1 MAKIDLYSQDWC
13 DLVFKNKNK
22 EYGAYVLR
30 AETGKRNLKA
40 LSITFAM
47 IVLAYVLPMLVK
59 QIQPQRGQETITT
72 TQLSKMEEAKVEDK
86 HIIKKIEPK
95 QAQPQQIKSSIKF
108 TAPKIV
114 KDNEVTK
121 DDEMKSQKEL
131 GESKVTIS
139 IANVKG
145 NDEIHGK
152 DIADIK
158 EVITS
163 KPDAEEAKVFTY
175 VEQMPTFPGG
185 ETALMKYI
193 AENLRYPSAAQDQ
206 GIQGLLILRFV
217 VTGTGDVGEVQVIKS
232 LDPSCD
238 REAVRVV
245 KSLPR
250 FHPGRQQGKPV
261 NVWFQLPVRFQL
273 M

>member
-1 MAKIDLYSQDWC
+1 MKHTWFIIYGIMCCLFQSYNSSLAVSLTNKTQ
-13 DLVFKNKNK
+13 VF
-22 EYGAYVLR
+22 A
-30 AETGKRNLKA
+30 
-40 LSITFAM
+40 
-47 IVLAYVLPMLVK
+47 
-59 QIQPQRGQETITT
+59 
-72 TQLSKMEEAKVEDK
+72 
-86 HIIKKIEPK
+86 
-95 QAQPQQIKSSIKF
+95 
-108 TAPKIV
+108 
-114 KDNEVTK
+114 
-121 DDEMKSQKEL
+121 
-131 GESKVTIS
+131 
-139 IANVKG
+139 
-145 NDEIHGK
+145 
-152 DIADIK
+152 
-158 EVITS
+158 
-163 KPDAEEAKVFTY
+163 Y
-175 VEQMPTFPGG
+175 VEQMPSFPGG

-206 GIQGLLILRFV
+206 GIQGLVILRFV

>member
-1 MAKIDLYSQDWC
+1 MMCCLFLSYNSSLAVSLTKKTQ
-13 DLVFKNKNK
+13 VF
-22 EYGAYVLR
+22 A
-30 AETGKRNLKA
+30 
-40 LSITFAM
+40 
-47 IVLAYVLPMLVK
+47 
-59 QIQPQRGQETITT
+59 
-72 TQLSKMEEAKVEDK
+72 
-86 HIIKKIEPK
+86 
-95 QAQPQQIKSSIKF
+95 
-108 TAPKIV
+108 
-114 KDNEVTK
+114 
-121 DDEMKSQKEL
+121 
-131 GESKVTIS
+131 
-139 IANVKG
+139 
-145 NDEIHGK
+145 
-152 DIADIK
+152 
-158 EVITS
+158 
-163 KPDAEEAKVFTY
+163 Y
-175 VEQMPTFPGG
+175 VEQMPSFPGG

-206 GIQGLLILRFV
+206 GIQGLVILRFV

>member
-1 MAKIDLYSQDWC
+1 MKHTWYIIYGMMCCLFLSYNSSLAVSLTKKTQ
-13 DLVFKNKNK
+13 VF
-22 EYGAYVLR
+22 A
-30 AETGKRNLKA
+30 
-40 LSITFAM
+40 
-47 IVLAYVLPMLVK
+47 
-59 QIQPQRGQETITT
+59 
-72 TQLSKMEEAKVEDK
+72 
-86 HIIKKIEPK
+86 
-95 QAQPQQIKSSIKF
+95 
-108 TAPKIV
+108 
-114 KDNEVTK
+114 
-121 DDEMKSQKEL
+121 
-131 GESKVTIS
+131 
-139 IANVKG
+139 
-145 NDEIHGK
+145 
-152 DIADIK
+152 
-158 EVITS
+158 
-163 KPDAEEAKVFTY
+163 Y
-175 VEQMPTFPGG
+175 VEQMPSFPGG

-206 GIQGLLILRFV
+206 GIQGLVILRFV

>member
-1 MAKIDLYSQDWC
+1 MKHTWFIIYGMMCCLFQSYNSSLAVSPTKKTQ
-13 DLVFKNKNK
+13 VF
-22 EYGAYVLR
+22 A
-30 AETGKRNLKA
+30 
-40 LSITFAM
+40 
-47 IVLAYVLPMLVK
+47 
-59 QIQPQRGQETITT
+59 
-72 TQLSKMEEAKVEDK
+72 
-86 HIIKKIEPK
+86 
-95 QAQPQQIKSSIKF
+95 
-108 TAPKIV
+108 
-114 KDNEVTK
+114 
-121 DDEMKSQKEL
+121 
-131 GESKVTIS
+131 
-139 IANVKG
+139 
-145 NDEIHGK
+145 
-152 DIADIK
+152 
-158 EVITS
+158 
-163 KPDAEEAKVFTY
+163 Y
-175 VEQMPTFPGG
+175 VEQMPSFPGG

-206 GIQGLLILRFV
+206 GIQGLVILRFV

>member
-1 MAKIDLYSQDWC
+1 MKHTWFIIYGIMCCLFQSYNSSLAVSLTKKTQ
-13 DLVFKNKNK
+13 VF
-22 EYGAYVLR
+22 A
-30 AETGKRNLKA
+30 
-40 LSITFAM
+40 
-47 IVLAYVLPMLVK
+47 
-59 QIQPQRGQETITT
+59 
-72 TQLSKMEEAKVEDK
+72 
-86 HIIKKIEPK
+86 
-95 QAQPQQIKSSIKF
+95 
-108 TAPKIV
+108 
-114 KDNEVTK
+114 
-121 DDEMKSQKEL
+121 
-131 GESKVTIS
+131 
-139 IANVKG
+139 
-145 NDEIHGK
+145 
-152 DIADIK
+152 
-158 EVITS
+158 
-163 KPDAEEAKVFTY
+163 Y
-175 VEQMPTFPGG
+175 VEQMPSFPGG

-206 GIQGLLILRFV
+206 GIQGLVILRFV

>member
-1 MAKIDLYSQDWC
+1 MKHTWFIIYGMMCCLFQSYNSSLAVSLTKKTQ
-13 DLVFKNKNK
+13 VF
-22 EYGAYVLR
+22 A
-30 AETGKRNLKA
+30 
-40 LSITFAM
+40 
-47 IVLAYVLPMLVK
+47 
-59 QIQPQRGQETITT
+59 
-72 TQLSKMEEAKVEDK
+72 
-86 HIIKKIEPK
+86 
-95 QAQPQQIKSSIKF
+95 
-108 TAPKIV
+108 
-114 KDNEVTK
+114 
-121 DDEMKSQKEL
+121 
-131 GESKVTIS
+131 
-139 IANVKG
+139 
-145 NDEIHGK
+145 
-152 DIADIK
+152 
-158 EVITS
+158 
-163 KPDAEEAKVFTY
+163 Y
-175 VEQMPTFPGG
+175 VEQMPSFPGG

-206 GIQGLLILRFV
+206 GIQGLVILRFV

>member
-1 MAKIDLYSQDWC
+1 MKYTWFIIYGMMCCLFQSYNSSLAVSLTKKTQ
-13 DLVFKNKNK
+13 VF
-22 EYGAYVLR
+22 A
-30 AETGKRNLKA
+30 
-40 LSITFAM
+40 
-47 IVLAYVLPMLVK
+47 
-59 QIQPQRGQETITT
+59 
-72 TQLSKMEEAKVEDK
+72 
-86 HIIKKIEPK
+86 
-95 QAQPQQIKSSIKF
+95 
-108 TAPKIV
+108 
-114 KDNEVTK
+114 
-121 DDEMKSQKEL
+121 
-131 GESKVTIS
+131 
-139 IANVKG
+139 
-145 NDEIHGK
+145 
-152 DIADIK
+152 
-158 EVITS
+158 
-163 KPDAEEAKVFTY
+163 Y
-175 VEQMPTFPGG
+175 VEQMPSFPGG

-206 GIQGLLILRFV
+206 GIQGLVILRFV